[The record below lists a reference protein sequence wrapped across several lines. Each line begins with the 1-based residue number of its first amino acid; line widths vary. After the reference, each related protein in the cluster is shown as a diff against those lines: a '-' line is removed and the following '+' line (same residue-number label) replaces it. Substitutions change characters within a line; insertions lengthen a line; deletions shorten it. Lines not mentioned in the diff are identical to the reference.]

1 MGRHVVEMLRI
12 LHDSRITLNHHIGIA
27 EEFADNMRMFEAT
40 GAGAKLITDH
50 KTNLHE
56 LFEAGKEVITYRRP
70 ADCLEAVR
78 YCTAREAER
87 KSIVLSGQARTMRDH
102 NYRVRMQELVGI
114 LNRHL
119 SRS

>member
-1 MGRHVVEMLRI
+1 
-12 LHDSRITLNHHIGIA
+12 
-27 EEFADNMRMFEAT
+27 MFEAT
-40 GAGAKLITDH
+40 GAGAKLITDD

-56 LFEAGKEVITYRRP
+56 LFEPGKEAITYRRP

-78 YCTAREAER
+78 YYTAHEAER
-87 KSIVLSGQARTMRDH
+87 KSIAQSGRARTMRDH

-114 LNRHL
+114 LNRL